1 MDIKKQM
8 NFERKLPKDDR
19 EIYTSLK
26 PIARFLSVSEF
37 DNLFEGLVLEK
48 NLRQRLSQLKT
59 YQELGLKTFEDIDKY
74 LDYDSYKKNKDKVTL
89 PENGENKVEKEI
101 NSNEISITEKDF
113 IKRKN
118 ISQELFNE
126 IKQRLSKESRNS
138 IKSTIIGKFSCTKED
153 IDQIAD
159 FIVKLKK

>member
-1 MDIKKQM
+1 M

-26 PIARFLSVSEF
+26 PIARFLSVTEF

-48 NLRQRLSQLKT
+48 NLRQRLSQLKS
-59 YQELGLKTFEDIDKY
+59 YQELGLKTFEDIEKY
-74 LDYDSYKKNKDKVTL
+74 LEYDNFKKNKEKTSL
-89 PENGENKVEKEI
+89 YENGGIESKIDKEI
-101 NSNEISITEKDF
+101 NSNEITATEKEF

-118 ISQELFNE
+118 ISQEMFNE
-126 IKQRLSKESRNS
+126 IKQRIVKESRNS
-138 IKSTIIGKFSCTKED
+138 IKSTIVGKYNCSKED

>member
-1 MDIKKQM
+1 M

-74 LDYDSYKKNKDKVTL
+74 LDYDSNKKNKEKTCLNENSGLESKADKD
-89 PENGENKVEKEI
+89 I
-101 NSNEISITEKDF
+101 NANDISTIEKDF

-126 IKQRLSKESRNS
+126 VKHRLVKESRNS
-138 IKSTIIGKFSCTKED
+138 IKSTILGKYSCTKED
-153 IDQIAD
+153 IDHIAD